1 MLGTHG
7 SVILPPDPDAGTPS
21 TYTLYARD
29 WWHDDQQG
37 RAHGLPEGY
46 HNPWGMP
53 CVAEPCFAGWPCRSC
68 YRAVRRL
75 VGTSRGFPKTPDQWG
90 CASEDLDNYDC
101 NWTMALRPDAVDA
114 AAYPVQN
121 FNATTMS
128 SPGKASQFPLDFYGV
143 TLFSPPGAFRVIF
156 MFGMRLWHYS
166 SDCRSSDFRVNDG
179 TCDPATTDVTL
190 SVSRDGGRSFH
201 YVSREAVLSP
211 GISGSW
217 SSKRVWVLPTPYQEG
232 ATQTVAYAAYNVD
245 ENARID
251 GPVQVSGLAAS
262 RGRLDG
268 MSALAT
274 TGFGQVGEALTMPL
288 RFTGSSLELN
298 VDCGGHGWVTVE
310 IADEAGSPLPGFAL
324 ADSVP
329 TMINSVRA
337 RAVWKAGSSV
347 AALAG
352 KAVRLRFSMKDAKL
366 FSFRFVSVPRIK
378 TDDSST
384 GWKSDDTDTS
394 TVIRLLDPTRSKLVT
409 AQVCLPRTD
418 SRKRVPVLVWGK
430 GYIANV
436 SDYAYLCQLDFAV
449 ARVVRYTTLW
459 PFPPT
464 QSDKEARD
472 LAADQR
478 FLASALLLQ
487 SSHNASSPL
496 YGRLSGLSLMGGHSM
511 GAYTAAVAAQDAQ
524 VQVAGLAL
532 FAPGW

>member
-1 MLGTHG
+1 M
-7 SVILPPDPDAGTPS
+7 
-21 TYTLYARD
+21 
-29 WWHDDQQG
+29 
-37 RAHGLPEGY
+37 
-46 HNPWGMP
+46 
-53 CVAEPCFAGWPCRSC
+53 
-68 YRAVRRL
+68 
-75 VGTSRGFPKTPDQWG
+75 
-90 CASEDLDNYDC
+90 
-101 NWTMALRPDAVDA
+101 
-114 AAYPVQN
+114 
-121 FNATTMS
+121 
-128 SPGKASQFPLDFYGV
+128 
-143 TLFSPPGAFRVIF
+143 
-156 MFGMRLWHYS
+156 
-166 SDCRSSDFRVNDG
+166 
-179 TCDPATTDVTL
+179 TL

-211 GISGSW
+211 GLAGTW
-217 SSKRVWVLPTPYQEG
+217 SAKRVWVLPTPYQEG
-232 ATQTVAYAAYNVD
+232 ETQTVAYAAYNVD

-251 GPVQVSGLAAS
+251 GPVQASGLAAS

-274 TGFGQVGEALTMPL
+274 TGFGQVGEALTMPV

-298 VDCGGHGWVTVE
+298 VDCGGHGWVMVE
-310 IADEAGSPLPGFAL
+310 VADEAGSPLPGFAL

-337 RAVWKAGSSV
+337 RAAWKAGSSV

-366 FSFRFVSVPRIK
+366 FSFRFVSVPSIK

-394 TVIRLLDPTRSKLVT
+394 TMIRLLDPTRSNAPVT
-409 AQVCLPRTD
+409 AQVCLPRTA
-418 SRKRVPVLVWGK
+418 SRVPVLVWGK

-436 SDYAYLCQLDFAV
+436 SDYAYLCRLDYAV
-449 ARVVRYTTLW
+449 ALVIRYTPLL

-464 QSDKEARD
+464 QSDKEARE

-511 GAYTAAVAAQDAQ
+511 GGYTTAVAAQDER

-532 FAPGW
+532 FAAGW